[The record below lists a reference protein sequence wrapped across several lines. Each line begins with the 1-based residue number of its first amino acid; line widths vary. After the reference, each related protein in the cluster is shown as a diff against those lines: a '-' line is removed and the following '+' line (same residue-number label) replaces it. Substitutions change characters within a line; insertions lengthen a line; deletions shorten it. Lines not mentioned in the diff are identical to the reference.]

1 MTFTVARMIT
11 PMASTQ
17 KKFED
22 FGKRMSKQRK
32 NHIDSMSKQIKKIA
46 EEEQKRAK
54 QIFEEHRNFFKDEP
68 ETVSIDFY
76 EK

>member
-1 MTFTVARMIT
+1 MTLTIT
-11 PMASTQ
+11 NALTQ

-22 FGKRMSKQRK
+22 FGKRMAKQRK
-32 NHIDSMSKQIKKIA
+32 NQIGSMGKHLRKIA
-46 EEEQKRAK
+46 DKEKKRAK
-54 QIFEEHRNFFKDEP
+54 HIFEEHRDFFKEKT

>member
-1 MTFTVARMIT
+1 MTFAVARMMT

-17 KKFED
+17 KKLED

-32 NHIDSMSKQIKKIA
+32 SHMDSMGKQLKNIA
-46 EEEQKRAK
+46 DEEKKRAK
-54 QIFEEHRNFFKDEP
+54 DIFEEHKDFFKKEP
-68 ETVSIDFY
+68 EAVSIDFY

>member
-1 MTFTVARMIT
+1 MTPV
-11 PMASTQ
+11 ASTQ
-17 KKFED
+17 KKLED

-32 NHIDSMSKQIKKIA
+32 SHMDSMGKKLNEIA
-46 EEEQKRAK
+46 DDEKKRAK
-54 QIFEEHRNFFKDEP
+54 HILEEHKDFFKKEP

>member
-1 MTFTVARMIT
+1 MTFTVARMMT
-11 PMASTQ
+11 PVASTQ

-32 NHIDSMSKQIKKIA
+32 SHMDSIGKQIRKIA
-46 EEEQKRAK
+46 DEEKKRAK
-54 QIFEEHRNFFKDEP
+54 HIFEEHRDFFKEKP

>member
-1 MTFTVARMIT
+1 MVFAVARMMT
-11 PMASTQ
+11 PVASTQ

-32 NHIDSMSKQIKKIA
+32 SHVDTITKKLKDIA
-46 EEEQKRAK
+46 EDEKKRSK
-54 QIFEEHRNFFKDEP
+54 NIFEEHKEFFKKEP

>member
-1 MTFTVARMIT
+1 MTFAIACMT
-11 PMASTQ
+11 PVASTQ
-17 KKFED
+17 KKLED

-32 NHIDSMSKQIKKIA
+32 SHMDSMGKQLKTIA
-46 EEEQKRAK
+46 DEEKKRAK
-54 QIFEEHRNFFKDEP
+54 HIFDEHKAFFKKEP

>member
-1 MTFTVARMIT
+1 MTFAVARMMT
-11 PMASTQ
+11 PVASTQ
-17 KKFED
+17 KKLED

-32 NHIDSMSKQIKKIA
+32 SHMDSMGKQLKKIA
-46 EEEQKRAK
+46 DEEKKRAK
-54 QIFEEHRNFFKDEP
+54 HIFEEHKDFFKEKP